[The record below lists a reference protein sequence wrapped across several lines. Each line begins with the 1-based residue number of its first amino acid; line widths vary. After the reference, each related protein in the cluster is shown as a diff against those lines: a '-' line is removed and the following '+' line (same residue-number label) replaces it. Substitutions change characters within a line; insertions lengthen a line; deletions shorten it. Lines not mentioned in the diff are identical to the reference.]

1 MITCQMFKLR
11 HHIVPCLLMLLLLLP
26 STAQGEKV
34 RKSFETYVEFVES
47 IREYHNLFPHVEF
60 VYGNPNATT
69 SGFLIVVTP
78 HPECASTS
86 PIKFN
91 AVSSSLFRVWIWAL
105 AGNTGS
111 NRKTFGLFAKNNQ
124 TLQYLDVTRNNTK
137 AFAIFISGKEMEERV
152 ATLPTDPS
160 KRTFYLR
167 LAFAKNMMATWPSET
182 AYNSYY
188 PGKVDELTLN
198 YLKSPQNPVDL
209 TLTAKEVEGTWTP
222 DGDNDF
228 RDRQER
234 HIHGVSSH
242 GHAGYFIKTSFTRTY
257 QHARMPISI
266 AFSFSIEKD
275 AGNPIYPIGGGGKF
289 IKWNDLVPLR
299 FKVNGQNEIDYSW
312 SENDDALPHYT
323 QYIVK
328 RNNWRDFEIFVPW
341 ELFHLWDIRQDIK
354 DLQANVFLH
363 AEVYD
368 ATGQWLGENSN
379 IPIYVYKRTWA
390 KTPDIQNLGTMDL
403 SSLTDDDTP
412 PTGTASSP
420 VITYT
425 PPSKREE
432 PSGTG
437 DEPTPDT
444 PTPPT
449 EPNPNGG
456 FTPPT
461 EPNPNGGFT
470 PPTKPNPFTPPIPEP
485 KPKRTNPVLWHNFPQ
500 QLPSPEDLVILA
512 DSILDLDNIDDA
524 VKLIASVTGVT
535 ESYGDDSKL
544 FHLPDNNGA
553 TNDLMITPK
562 QTEGDETE
570 TPTHEG
576 VHEIKNVGLTIN
588 KMTIEKLRRILKKR
602 GYDRELP
609 MDERQEDGKT
619 TLTYY
624 FVNLSKKRT
633 VALSIE
639 KGAEKGFL
647 FFGRISPM

>member
-1 MITCQMFKLR
+1 MITHRMLKLR
-11 HHIVPCLLMLLLLLP
+11 YYISACLLMLFLLP
-26 STAQGEKV
+26 CTAHGEKV
-34 RKSFETYVEFVES
+34 MKSFETYVEFVES

-209 TLTAKEVEGTWTP
+209 KLTAQEVESTWTP
-222 DGDNDF
+222 DGDNEF
-228 RDRQER
+228 RDRHER

-257 QHARMPISI
+257 RQAIMPISV

-275 AGNPIYPIGGGGKF
+275 AGNPIYPIGGGGKV
-289 IKWNDLVPLR
+289 IRWDDLVPLK

-328 RNNWRDFEIFVPW
+328 RNNWLNFEIFVPW

-354 DLQANVFLH
+354 DLQANVFLR

-368 ATGQWLGENSN
+368 AAGRWLGDNSH
-379 IPIYVYKRTWA
+379 IPIYIYKRTQA
-390 KTPDIQNLGTMDL
+390 YTPDIQNLGTMDL
-403 SSLTDDDTP
+403 SSLTDDDDKP
-412 PTGTASSP
+412 RKPVGTAQSP

-425 PPSKREE
+425 PPVIPRDSITKDTI
-432 PSGTG
+432 PIDPLPG
-437 DEPTPDT
+437 DPG
-444 PTPPT
+444 PPKGIT
-449 EPNPNGG
+449 EI
-456 FTPPT
+456 FTPY
-461 EPNPNGGFT
+461 EPPVIPDSIT
-470 PPTKPNPFTPPIPEP
+470 PPPIPTP
-485 KPKRTNPVLWHNFPQ
+485 KPKRTPPAAYYYPTP
-500 QLPSPEDLVILA
+500 PSPEDLVILA
-512 DSILDLDNIDDA
+512 DSILGLNSIEEA
-524 VKLIASVTGVT
+524 IQLIASVTGIT
-535 ESYGDDSKL
+535 ESYGKDSKL

-553 TNDLMITPK
+553 TNDMMITPK
-562 QTEGDETE
+562 QSGSDEQE

-576 VHEIKNVGLTIN
+576 VHEIKNVGLTIS
-588 KMTIEKLRRILKKR
+588 KMTVKELRRILRER

-609 MDERQEDGKT
+609 MEERQEDGKT
-619 TLTYY
+619 TQTYY
-624 FVNLSKKRT
+624 FVNLNKKRT
-633 VALSIE
+633 VGFSIE
-639 KGAEKGFL
+639 KGAEGGFL

>member
-1 MITCQMFKLR
+1 MITHRMLKLR
-11 HHIVPCLLMLLLLLP
+11 YYISACLLMLLLLP
-26 STAQGEKV
+26 CTAQGEKV
-34 RKSFETYVEFVES
+34 MKSFETYVEFVES

-209 TLTAKEVEGTWTP
+209 KLTAQEVESTWTP

-228 RDRQER
+228 HDRQER

-257 QHARMPISI
+257 RQAIMPISV

-275 AGNPIYPIGGGGKF
+275 AGNPIYPIGGGGKV
-289 IKWNDLVPLR
+289 IRWDDLVPLQ

-328 RNNWRDFEIFVPW
+328 RNNWLNFEIFVPW

-354 DLQANVFLH
+354 DLQANVFLR

-368 ATGQWLGENSN
+368 AAGRWLGDNSH
-379 IPIYVYKRTWA
+379 IPIYIYKRTQA
-390 KTPDIQNLGTMDL
+390 YTPDIQNLGTMDL
-403 SSLTDDDTP
+403 SSLADDDDKP
-412 PTGTASSP
+412 RKPVGTAQSP

-425 PPSKREE
+425 PP
-432 PSGTG
+432 
-437 DEPTPDT
+437 EPTPKDT
-444 PTPPT
+444 TEFEPPTPDST
-449 EPNPNGG
+449 GV
-456 FTPPT
+456 FTPPV
-461 EPNPNGGFT
+461 
-470 PPTKPNPFTPPIPEP
+470 PTP
-485 KPKRTNPVLWHNFPQ
+485 KPKRTPPPAYSYPSP
-500 QLPSPEDLVILA
+500 PSPEDLVILA
-512 DSILDLDNIDDA
+512 DSILGLNSIEEA
-524 VKLIASVTGVT
+524 IQLIASVTGIT

-553 TNDLMITPK
+553 TNDMMITPK
-562 QTEGDETE
+562 RSKDDETE
-570 TPTHEG
+570 TQSHAESY
-576 VHEIKNVGLTIN
+576 EIEKVGLEIN
-588 KMTIEKLRRILKKR
+588 KMTIEKLRRILRKR

-609 MDERQEDGKT
+609 MEERQEDGKIMQI
-619 TLTYY
+619 YY
-624 FVNLSKKRT
+624 FVNLNKKRT
-633 VALSIE
+633 VGFSIE
-639 KGAEKGFL
+639 KGAEGGL
-647 FFGRISPM
+647 LIFGRLSSM

>member
-1 MITCQMFKLR
+1 MITHRMLKLR
-11 HHIVPCLLMLLLLLP
+11 YYISACLLMLFLLP
-26 STAQGEKV
+26 CTAHGEKV
-34 RKSFETYVEFVES
+34 MKSFETYVEFVES

-209 TLTAKEVEGTWTP
+209 KLTAQEVESTWTP
-222 DGDNDF
+222 DGDNEF
-228 RDRQER
+228 RDRHER

-257 QHARMPISI
+257 RQAIMPISV

-275 AGNPIYPIGGGGKF
+275 AGNPIYPIGGGGKV
-289 IKWNDLVPLR
+289 IRWDDLVPLK

-328 RNNWRDFEIFVPW
+328 RNNWLNFEIFVPW

-354 DLQANVFLH
+354 DLQANVFLR

-368 ATGQWLGENSN
+368 AAGRWLGDNSH
-379 IPIYVYKRTWA
+379 IPIYIYKRTQA
-390 KTPDIQNLGTMDL
+390 YTPDIQNLGTMDL
-403 SSLTDDDTP
+403 SSLTDDDDKP
-412 PTGTASSP
+412 RKPVGTAQSP

-425 PPSKREE
+425 PPVIPRDSITKDTI
-432 PSGTG
+432 PIDPLPG
-437 DEPTPDT
+437 DPG
-444 PTPPT
+444 PPKGIT
-449 EPNPNGG
+449 EI
-456 FTPPT
+456 FTPY
-461 EPNPNGGFT
+461 EPPVIPDSIT
-470 PPTKPNPFTPPIPEP
+470 PPPIPTP
-485 KPKRTNPVLWHNFPQ
+485 KPKRTPPAAYYYPTP
-500 QLPSPEDLVILA
+500 PSPEDLVILA
-512 DSILDLDNIDDA
+512 DSILGLNSIEEA
-524 VKLIASVTGVT
+524 IQLIASVTGIT
-535 ESYGDDSKL
+535 ESYGKDSKL

-553 TNDLMITPK
+553 TNDMMITPK
-562 QTEGDETE
+562 QSGSDEQE

-576 VHEIKNVGLTIN
+576 VHEIKNVGLTIS
-588 KMTIEKLRRILKKR
+588 KMTVKELRRILRER

-609 MDERQEDGKT
+609 MEETQKDGKT
-619 TLTYY
+619 TQTYY
-624 FVNLSKKRT
+624 FVNLNKKRT
-633 VALSIE
+633 VGFSIE
-639 KGAEKGFL
+639 KGAEGGFL

>member
-1 MITCQMFKLR
+1 MITHRMLKLR
-11 HHIVPCLLMLLLLLP
+11 YYISACLFMLLLLP
-26 STAQGEKV
+26 CTAQGEKV
-34 RKSFETYVEFVES
+34 MKSFETYVEFVES

-209 TLTAKEVEGTWTP
+209 KLTAQEVESTWTP
-222 DGDNDF
+222 DGDNEF
-228 RDRQER
+228 RDRHER

-257 QHARMPISI
+257 RQAIMPISV

-275 AGNPIYPIGGGGKF
+275 AGNPIYPIGGGGKV
-289 IKWNDLVPLR
+289 IRWGDLVPLQ

-328 RNNWRDFEIFVPW
+328 RNNWLNFEIFVPW

-354 DLQANVFLH
+354 DLQANVFLR

-368 ATGQWLGENSN
+368 AAGRWLGENSN
-379 IPIYVYKRTWA
+379 IPIYVYKRTQGY
-390 KTPDIQNLGTMDL
+390 TPDIQNLGTMDL
-403 SSLTDDDTP
+403 SSLTDDDDKPRKPVEVNPPKPTKYPNGNGSGGDDDGGDDDEGPGGGGPGGGGDEKPNDSDSITP
-412 PTGTASSP
+412 PPPPPPPPTVTTVYLP
-420 VITYT
+420 ERT
-425 PPSKREE
+425 PPPAYSY
-432 PSGTG
+432 PS
-437 DEPTPDT
+437 P
-444 PTPPT
+444 
-449 EPNPNGG
+449 
-456 FTPPT
+456 
-461 EPNPNGGFT
+461 
-470 PPTKPNPFTPPIPEP
+470 
-485 KPKRTNPVLWHNFPQ
+485 
-500 QLPSPEDLVILA
+500 PSPEDLVILA
-512 DSILDLDNIDDA
+512 DRILDLDNIDDA

-562 QTEGDETE
+562 RSKDDETE
-570 TPTHEG
+570 TQSHAESY
-576 VHEIKNVGLTIN
+576 EIEKVGLEIN
-588 KMTIEKLRRILKKR
+588 KMTIEKLRSILKQR

-619 TLTYY
+619 TQTYC

-633 VALSIE
+633 VGFSIE
-639 KGAEKGFL
+639 KGAQGGFL

>member
-1 MITCQMFKLR
+1 MITHRMLKLR
-11 HHIVPCLLMLLLLLP
+11 YYISACLLMLLLLP
-26 STAQGEKV
+26 CTAQGEKV
-34 RKSFETYVEFVES
+34 MKSFETYVEFVES

-209 TLTAKEVEGTWTP
+209 KLTAQEVESTWTP
-222 DGDNDF
+222 DGDNEF
-228 RDRQER
+228 RDRHER

-257 QHARMPISI
+257 RQAIMPISV

-275 AGNPIYPIGGGGKF
+275 AGNPIYPIGGGGKV
-289 IKWNDLVPLR
+289 IRWDDLVPLK

-328 RNNWRDFEIFVPW
+328 RNNWLNFEIFVPW

-354 DLQANVFLH
+354 DLQANVFLR

-368 ATGQWLGENSN
+368 AAGRWLGDNSH
-379 IPIYVYKRTWA
+379 IPIYIYKRTQA
-390 KTPDIQNLGTMDL
+390 YTPDIQNLGTMDL
-403 SSLTDDDTP
+403 SSLTDDDDKP
-412 PTGTASSP
+412 RKPVGTAQSP

-425 PPSKREE
+425 PPVIPRDSITKDTI
-432 PSGTG
+432 PIDPLPG
-437 DEPTPDT
+437 DPG
-444 PTPPT
+444 PPKGIT
-449 EPNPNGG
+449 EI
-456 FTPPT
+456 FTPY
-461 EPNPNGGFT
+461 EPPVIPDSIT
-470 PPTKPNPFTPPIPEP
+470 PPPIPTP
-485 KPKRTNPVLWHNFPQ
+485 KPKRTPPAAYYYPTP
-500 QLPSPEDLVILA
+500 PSPEDLVILA
-512 DSILDLDNIDDA
+512 DSILGLNSIEEA
-524 VKLIASVTGVT
+524 IQLIASVTGIT
-535 ESYGDDSKL
+535 ESYGKDSKL

-553 TNDLMITPK
+553 TNDMMITPK
-562 QTEGDETE
+562 QSGSDEQE

-576 VHEIKNVGLTIN
+576 VHEIKNVGLTIS
-588 KMTIEKLRRILKKR
+588 KMTVKELRRILRER

-609 MDERQEDGKT
+609 MEETQKDGKT
-619 TLTYY
+619 TQTYY
-624 FVNLSKKRT
+624 FVNLNKKRT
-633 VALSIE
+633 VGFSIE
-639 KGAEKGFL
+639 KGAEGGFL

>member
-1 MITCQMFKLR
+1 MITHRMLKLR
-11 HHIVPCLLMLLLLLP
+11 YYISACLLMLFLLP
-26 STAQGEKV
+26 CTAQGEKV
-34 RKSFETYVEFVES
+34 MKSFETYVEFVES

-209 TLTAKEVEGTWTP
+209 KLTAQEVESTWTP
-222 DGDNDF
+222 DGDNEF
-228 RDRQER
+228 RDRHER

-257 QHARMPISI
+257 RQAIMPISV

-275 AGNPIYPIGGGGKF
+275 AGNPIYPIGGGGKV
-289 IKWNDLVPLR
+289 IRWDDLVPLK

-328 RNNWRDFEIFVPW
+328 RNNWLNFEIFVPW

-354 DLQANVFLH
+354 DLQANVFLR

-368 ATGQWLGENSN
+368 AAGHWLGDNSH
-379 IPIYVYKRTWA
+379 IPIYIYKRTQA
-390 KTPDIQNLGTMDL
+390 YTPDIQNLGTMDL
-403 SSLTDDDTP
+403 SSLTDDDDKP
-412 PTGTASSP
+412 RKPVGTAQSP

-425 PPSKREE
+425 PPVIPRDSITKDTI
-432 PSGTG
+432 PIDPLPG
-437 DEPTPDT
+437 DPG
-444 PTPPT
+444 PPKGIT
-449 EPNPNGG
+449 EI
-456 FTPPT
+456 FTPY
-461 EPNPNGGFT
+461 EPPVIPDSIT
-470 PPTKPNPFTPPIPEP
+470 PPPIPTP
-485 KPKRTNPVLWHNFPQ
+485 KPKRTPPAAYYYPTP
-500 QLPSPEDLVILA
+500 PSPEDLVILA
-512 DSILDLDNIDDA
+512 DSILGLNSIEEA
-524 VKLIASVTGVT
+524 IQLIASVTGIT
-535 ESYGDDSKL
+535 ESYGKDSKL

-553 TNDLMITPK
+553 TNDMMITPK
-562 QTEGDETE
+562 QSGSDEQE

-576 VHEIKNVGLTIN
+576 VHEIKNVGLTIS
-588 KMTIEKLRRILKKR
+588 KMTVKELRRILRER

-609 MDERQEDGKT
+609 MEERQEDGKT
-619 TLTYY
+619 TQIYY
-624 FVNLSKKRT
+624 FVNLNKKRT
-633 VALSIE
+633 VGFSIE
-639 KGAEKGFL
+639 KGAEGGFL

>member
-1 MITCQMFKLR
+1 MITHRMLKLR
-11 HHIVPCLLMLLLLLP
+11 YYISACLLMLFLLP
-26 STAQGEKV
+26 CTAHGEKV
-34 RKSFETYVEFVES
+34 MKSFETYVEFVES

-209 TLTAKEVEGTWTP
+209 KLTAQEVESTWTP
-222 DGDNDF
+222 DGDNEF
-228 RDRQER
+228 RDRHER

-257 QHARMPISI
+257 RQAIMPISV

-275 AGNPIYPIGGGGKF
+275 AGNPIYPIGGGGKV
-289 IKWNDLVPLR
+289 IRWDDLVPLK

-328 RNNWRDFEIFVPW
+328 RNNWLNFEIFVPW

-354 DLQANVFLH
+354 DLQANVFLR

-368 ATGQWLGENSN
+368 AAGRWLGDNSH
-379 IPIYVYKRTWA
+379 IPIYIYKRTQA
-390 KTPDIQNLGTMDL
+390 YTPDIQNLGTMDL
-403 SSLTDDDTP
+403 SSLTDDDDKP
-412 PTGTASSP
+412 RKPVGTAQSP

-425 PPSKREE
+425 PPVIPRDSITKDTI
-432 PSGTG
+432 PIDPLPG
-437 DEPTPDT
+437 DPG
-444 PTPPT
+444 PPKGIT
-449 EPNPNGG
+449 EI
-456 FTPPT
+456 FTPY
-461 EPNPNGGFT
+461 EPPVIPDSIT
-470 PPTKPNPFTPPIPEP
+470 PPPIPTP
-485 KPKRTNPVLWHNFPQ
+485 KPKRTPPAAYYYPTP
-500 QLPSPEDLVILA
+500 PSPEDLVILA
-512 DSILDLDNIDDA
+512 DSILGLNSIEEA
-524 VKLIASVTGVT
+524 IQLIASVTGIT
-535 ESYGDDSKL
+535 ESYGKDSKL

-553 TNDLMITPK
+553 TNDMMITPK
-562 QTEGDETE
+562 QSGSDEQE

-576 VHEIKNVGLTIN
+576 VHEIKNVGLTIS
-588 KMTIEKLRRILKKR
+588 KMTVKELRRILRER

-609 MDERQEDGKT
+609 MEERQEDGKT
-619 TLTYY
+619 TQIYY
-624 FVNLSKKRT
+624 FVNLNKKRT
-633 VALSIE
+633 VGFSIE
-639 KGAEKGFL
+639 KGAEGGFL

>member
-1 MITCQMFKLR
+1 MITHRMLKLR
-11 HHIVPCLLMLLLLLP
+11 YYISACLLMLLLLP
-26 STAQGEKV
+26 CTAQGEKV
-34 RKSFETYVEFVES
+34 MKSFETYVEFVES

-209 TLTAKEVEGTWTP
+209 KLTAQEVESTWTP
-222 DGDNDF
+222 DGDNEF
-228 RDRQER
+228 RDRHER

-257 QHARMPISI
+257 RQAKMPISV

-275 AGNPIYPIGGGGKF
+275 AGNPIYPIGGGGKV
-289 IKWNDLVPLR
+289 IRWDDLVPLK

-328 RNNWRDFEIFVPW
+328 RNNWLNFEIFVPW

-354 DLQANVFLH
+354 DLQANVFLR

-368 ATGQWLGENSN
+368 AAGRWLGDNSH
-379 IPIYVYKRTWA
+379 IPIYIYKRTQA
-390 KTPDIQNLGTMDL
+390 YTPDIQNLGTMDL
-403 SSLTDDDTP
+403 SSLTDDDDKP
-412 PTGTASSP
+412 RKPVGTAHSP
-420 VITYT
+420 TIGYT
-425 PPSKREE
+425 PP
-432 PSGTG
+432 
-437 DEPTPDT
+437 PTPQDSIT
-444 PTPPT
+444 PPPPVEPQDSITPPWPPTPKDSI
-449 EPNPNGG
+449 
-456 FTPPT
+456 TPPPPPPPT
-461 EPNPNGGFT
+461 VTTVYLPERT
-470 PPTKPNPFTPPIPEP
+470 PPAAYYYPTP
-485 KPKRTNPVLWHNFPQ
+485 
-500 QLPSPEDLVILA
+500 PSPEDLVILA
-512 DSILDLDNIDDA
+512 DSILGLNSIEEA
-524 VKLIASVTGVT
+524 IQLIASVTGIT
-535 ESYGDDSKL
+535 ESYGKDSKL

-553 TNDLMITPK
+553 TNDLMITP
-562 QTEGDETE
+562 TLSGSDEQE
-570 TPTHEG
+570 TPTHEATN
-576 VHEIKNVGLTIN
+576 EIKKVGLEIN

-609 MDERQEDGKT
+609 MEERQEDGKIT
-619 TLTYY
+619 QIYY
-624 FVNLSKKRT
+624 FVNLNKKRT
-633 VALSIE
+633 VGFSIE
-639 KGAEKGFL
+639 KGAEGGL
-647 FFGRISPM
+647 LIFGRLSSM

>member
-1 MITCQMFKLR
+1 MITHRMLKLR
-11 HHIVPCLLMLLLLLP
+11 YYISACLLMLFLLP
-26 STAQGEKV
+26 CTAHGEKV
-34 RKSFETYVEFVES
+34 MKSFETYVEFVES

-209 TLTAKEVEGTWTP
+209 KLTAQEVESTWTP
-222 DGDNDF
+222 DGDNEF
-228 RDRQER
+228 RDRHER

-257 QHARMPISI
+257 RQAIMPISV

-275 AGNPIYPIGGGGKF
+275 AGNPIYPIGGGGKV
-289 IKWNDLVPLR
+289 IRWDDLVPLK

-328 RNNWRDFEIFVPW
+328 RNNWLNFEIFVPW

-354 DLQANVFLH
+354 DLQANVFLR

-368 ATGQWLGENSN
+368 AAGRWLGDNSH
-379 IPIYVYKRTWA
+379 IPIYIYKRTQA
-390 KTPDIQNLGTMDL
+390 YTPDIQNLGTMDL
-403 SSLTDDDTP
+403 SSLTDDDDTP
-412 PTGTASSP
+412 QKPVGTAQSP

-425 PPSKREE
+425 PPVIPRDSITKDTI
-432 PSGTG
+432 PIDPLPG
-437 DEPTPDT
+437 DPG
-444 PTPPT
+444 PPKGIT
-449 EPNPNGG
+449 EI
-456 FTPPT
+456 FTPY
-461 EPNPNGGFT
+461 EPPVIPDSIT
-470 PPTKPNPFTPPIPEP
+470 PPPIPTP
-485 KPKRTNPVLWHNFPQ
+485 KPKRTPPAAYYYPTP
-500 QLPSPEDLVILA
+500 PSPEDLVILA
-512 DSILDLDNIDDA
+512 DSILGLNSIEEA
-524 VKLIASVTGVT
+524 IQLIASVTGIT
-535 ESYGDDSKL
+535 ESYGKDSKL

-553 TNDLMITPK
+553 TNDMMITPK
-562 QTEGDETE
+562 QSGSDEQE

-576 VHEIKNVGLTIN
+576 VHEIKNVGLTIS
-588 KMTIEKLRRILKKR
+588 KMTVKELRRILRER

-609 MDERQEDGKT
+609 MEERQEDGKT
-619 TLTYY
+619 TQIYY
-624 FVNLSKKRT
+624 FVNLNKKRT
-633 VALSIE
+633 VGFSIE
-639 KGAEKGFL
+639 KGAEGGFL

>member
-1 MITCQMFKLR
+1 MITHRMLKLR
-11 HHIVPCLLMLLLLLP
+11 YYISACLLMLLLLLP

-209 TLTAKEVEGTWTP
+209 KLTAQEVEGTWTP
-222 DGDNDF
+222 DGDNEF

-257 QHARMPISI
+257 QHARMPISV

-354 DLQANVFLH
+354 DLQANVFLR

-368 ATGQWLGENSN
+368 AAGRWLGDNSH
-379 IPIYVYKRTWA
+379 IPIYIYKRTQA
-390 KTPDIQNLGTMDL
+390 YTPDIQNLGTMDL
-403 SSLTDDDTP
+403 SSLTDDDDKP
-412 PTGTASSP
+412 RKPVGTAQSP
-420 VITYT
+420 VIGYT
-425 PPSKREE
+425 PPVIPRDSITKDTI
-432 PSGTG
+432 PIDPLPG
-437 DEPTPDT
+437 DPG
-444 PTPPT
+444 PPEGIT
-449 EPNPNGG
+449 EI
-456 FTPPT
+456 FTPY
-461 EPNPNGGFT
+461 EPPVIPDSIT
-470 PPTKPNPFTPPIPEP
+470 PPPIPEP

-512 DSILDLDNIDDA
+512 DSILGLNSIEEA
-524 VKLIASVTGVT
+524 IQLIASVTGVT

-562 QTEGDETE
+562 RSKDDETE
-570 TPTHEG
+570 TQSHAESY
-576 VHEIKNVGLTIN
+576 EIEKVGLEIN
-588 KMTIEKLRRILKKR
+588 KMTIEKLRPILKKR

-609 MDERQEDGKT
+609 MEETQEDGKT
-619 TLTYY
+619 MQTYY
-624 FVNLSKKRT
+624 FVNLSKKRA
-633 VALSIE
+633 VAFSIE

>member
-47 IREYHNLFPHVEF
+47 IREYHNLFPHMEF

-182 AYNSYY
+182 AFNSYY

-222 DGDNDF
+222 DDDNDF

-257 QHARMPISI
+257 QHARMPISV

-341 ELFHLWDIRQDIK
+341 ELFHLWDIRQDIE

-403 SSLTDDDTP
+403 SSLTDDDDKP
-412 PTGTASSP
+412 RKPVGTAQSP
-420 VITYT
+420 VIGYT
-425 PPSKREE
+425 PPVIPRDSITKDTI
-432 PSGTG
+432 PIDPLPG
-437 DEPTPDT
+437 DPG
-444 PTPPT
+444 PPEGIT
-449 EPNPNGG
+449 EI
-456 FTPPT
+456 FTPY
-461 EPNPNGGFT
+461 EPPVIPDSIT
-470 PPTKPNPFTPPIPEP
+470 PPPIPEP

-512 DSILDLDNIDDA
+512 DSILGLNSIEEA
-524 VKLIASVTGVT
+524 IQLIASVTGVT

-576 VHEIKNVGLTIN
+576 VHEIKNVGLTIS
-588 KMTIEKLRRILKKR
+588 KMTIEKLRPILKKR

-609 MDERQEDGKT
+609 MEETQEDGKT
-619 TLTYY
+619 MQTYY
-624 FVNLSKKRT
+624 FVNLSKKRA
-633 VALSIE
+633 VAFSIE

>member
-1 MITCQMFKLR
+1 MITHRMLKLR
-11 HHIVPCLLMLLLLLP
+11 YYISACLLMLLLLP
-26 STAQGEKV
+26 CTAQGEKV
-34 RKSFETYVEFVES
+34 MKSFETYVEFVES

-182 AYNSYY
+182 AFNSYY

-209 TLTAKEVEGTWTP
+209 KLTAQEVESTWTP
-222 DGDNDF
+222 DGDKEF

-257 QHARMPISI
+257 RQAIMPISV

-275 AGNPIYPIGGGGKF
+275 AGNPIYPIGGGGKV
-289 IKWNDLVPLR
+289 IRWDDLVPLK

-368 ATGQWLGENSN
+368 ATGQWLGDNSH
-379 IPIYVYKRTWA
+379 IPIYIYKRTQA
-390 KTPDIQNLGTMDL
+390 YTPDIQNLGTMDL
-403 SSLTDDDTP
+403 SSLADDDDKP
-412 PTGTASSP
+412 RKPVGTAQSP
-420 VITYT
+420 VIGYT
-425 PPSKREE
+425 PPVIPRDSITKDTI
-432 PSGTG
+432 PIDPLPG
-437 DEPTPDT
+437 DPG
-444 PTPPT
+444 PPEGIT
-449 EPNPNGG
+449 EI
-456 FTPPT
+456 FTPY
-461 EPNPNGGFT
+461 EPPVIPDSIT
-470 PPTKPNPFTPPIPEP
+470 PPPIPTP
-485 KPKRTNPVLWHNFPQ
+485 KPKRKLPYAYYYPTP
-500 QLPSPEDLVILA
+500 PSPEELVILA
-512 DSILDLDNIDDA
+512 DSILGLNSIEEA
-524 VKLIASVTGVT
+524 IQLIASVTGVT

-562 QTEGDETE
+562 RSKDDETE
-570 TPTHEG
+570 TQSHAESY
-576 VHEIKNVGLTIN
+576 EIEKVGLEIN
-588 KMTIEKLRRILKKR
+588 KMTIEKLRPILKKR

-609 MDERQEDGKT
+609 MEETQEDGKT

-624 FVNLSKKRT
+624 FVNLSKKRA
-633 VALSIE
+633 VAFSIE

>member
-26 STAQGEKV
+26 CTAQGEKV

-182 AYNSYY
+182 AFNSYY

-209 TLTAKEVEGTWTP
+209 KLTAQEVEGTWTP

-257 QHARMPISI
+257 QHARMPISV

-289 IKWNDLVPLR
+289 IRWNDLVPLR

-328 RNNWRDFEIFVPW
+328 RNNWLNFEIFVPW

-354 DLQANVFLH
+354 DLQANVFLR

-368 ATGQWLGENSN
+368 AAGRWLGDNSH
-379 IPIYVYKRTWA
+379 IPIYIYKRTQA
-390 KTPDIQNLGTMDL
+390 YTPDIQNLGTMDL
-403 SSLTDDDTP
+403 SSLTDDDDKP
-412 PTGTASSP
+412 RKPVGTAQSP
-420 VITYT
+420 VIGYT
-425 PPSKREE
+425 PPVIPRDSITKDTI
-432 PSGTG
+432 PIDPLPG
-437 DEPTPDT
+437 DPG
-444 PTPPT
+444 PPEGIT
-449 EPNPNGG
+449 EI
-456 FTPPT
+456 FTPY
-461 EPNPNGGFT
+461 EPPVIPDSIT
-470 PPTKPNPFTPPIPEP
+470 PPPIPEP

-512 DSILDLDNIDDA
+512 DSILGLNSIEEA
-524 VKLIASVTGVT
+524 IQLIASVTGVT

-562 QTEGDETE
+562 RSKDDETE
-570 TPTHEG
+570 TQSHAESY
-576 VHEIKNVGLTIN
+576 EIEKVGLEIN
-588 KMTIEKLRRILKKR
+588 KMTIEKLRPILKKR

-609 MDERQEDGKT
+609 MEETQEDGKT
-619 TLTYY
+619 MQTYY
-624 FVNLSKKRT
+624 FVNLSKKRA
-633 VALSIE
+633 VAFSIE